1 MPVEELGT
9 PEMEK
14 PGKEI
19 NLVAK
24 IVGVLLMGLNAF
36 SDNNIQTD
44 EILDY
49 LKDMTNKDVSNLRV
63 VRVCSRIVGDRVQI
77 VFDSDF

>member
-77 VFDSDF
+77 IFDSDF